1 MTLLLPGLLL
11 LGVLGITGVVLALAL
26 ARVRRLRL
34 DQERHLRL
42 AGLARTKKSGGG
54 EAELAEQRESGWAA
68 ALGRR
73 LRAIFAARLSHNW
86 GMTAGA
92 LPLILAGCCGGGITW
107 LALRVGLQVSGWI
120 SLAGCLAAFFLA
132 PRFLLKHQQEGADQ
146 KFMAGFP
153 DTIDMVTRMLRAG
166 LPITSAIREVGQEA
180 PAPVAQVFANLADQ
194 MAIGITFEDALATAS
209 QRIGLADFRFFSV
222 AISLQRA
229 TGGNLAATLDI
240 LSDIMRR
247 RRAMRL
253 KARAVTGE
261 ARMSAIV
268 LGVIPFLVFGA
279 LAVTSPGYLAPLF
292 TDPRGKIILVI
303 AAGFL
308 TIGFGIIRQLMRS
321 VTSVG

>member
-1 MTLLLPGLLL
+1 VKLLLPGLLL
-11 LGVLGITGVVLALAL
+11 LGVLGITGTILSIVL

-54 EAELAEQRESGWAA
+54 GDELAEQRETGG

-73 LRAIFAARLSHNW
+73 LRAVFAARVSHNW
-86 GMTAGA
+86 GMTAGP
-92 LPLILAGCCGGGITW
+92 LPLIIAGCGGGGVTW
-107 LALRVGLQVSGWI
+107 LVLKMGLQVSIWI
-120 SLAGCLAAFFLA
+120 ALTGCMAAFFMA
-132 PRFLLKHQQEGADQ
+132 PRALLKHQQEGADQ

-194 MAIGITFEDALATAS
+194 MAIGIAFEDALVGAS
-209 QRIGLADFRFFSV
+209 QRIGLADFRFFAV

-292 TDPRGKIILVI
+292 SDPRGKVILVI
-303 AAGFL
+303 AATFL
-308 TIGFGIIRQLMRS
+308 TIGFGIIRHLMRS